1 MDLADLEL
9 VVAVADAGSITHGAT
24 RAHLSLPSASARIRA
39 LERSVGAPLFDRD
52 RRGVTPTPAGT
63 LLLDHARGILRSVD
77 RMRVELAEY
86 TEGFGATV
94 RVLATT
100 SARSDVV
107 PAVTSF
113 LQDRPTVR
121 IDLAESTSRQTVAA
135 LAARRADLGLVA
147 DSTDLGELASRPLRE
162 DPLVTVVAPDDPLVG
177 GGPVSF
183 AEVLHRPFV
192 GLSQGSA
199 LAEYLEGHAMPLG
212 GQPAYRVRL
221 PGLDAVCH
229 AVAHGGGV
237 AVLPRHG
244 IEAWLADGRV
254 AAVGLDEPW
263 ARRSLVVCHRDENE
277 LSATAL
283 ALRDHLI
290 ASTDPAVSD
299 LRAV

>member
-1 MDLADLEL
+1 MTDLTDLEL

-63 LLLDHARGILRSVD
+63 LLLDHARSILLSVE

-86 TEGFGATV
+86 TDGHGATV

-135 LAARRADLGLVA
+135 LAARRAELGLVA
-147 DSTDLGELASRPLRE
+147 DSTDLGELESRPLRE
-162 DPLVTVVAPDDPLVG
+162 DPLVAVVARDDPLAG
-177 GGPVSF
+177 SGPVSF

-199 LAEYLEGHAMPLG
+199 LAEYLEGHAQPLG
-212 GQPAYRVRL
+212 VRPTYRVRL

-229 AVAHGGGV
+229 AVAGGGGV

-244 IEAWLADGRV
+244 IGAWLADGRV
-254 AAVGLDEPW
+254 AAVDLDDDW
-263 ARRSLVVCHRDENE
+263 AQRSLVVCHREWAE
-277 LSATAL
+277 LSATAQ
-283 ALRDHLI
+283 ALREHLI
-290 ASTDPAVSD
+290 ASTAG
-299 LRAV
+299 

>member
-9 VVAVADAGSITHGAT
+9 VVAVADAGSITHGAA
-24 RAHLSLPSASARIRA
+24 RAHLSLASASARIRA
-39 LERSVGAPLFDRD
+39 LERAVGVPLFDRD
-52 RRGVTPTPAGT
+52 RRGVRATPAGT
-63 LLLDHARGILRSVD
+63 LLLDHARGILRSVE

-86 TEGFGATV
+86 TEGHGATV

-100 SARSDVV
+100 SARVDVV

-135 LAARRADLGLVA
+135 LAARRAELGLVA
-147 DSTDLGELASRPLRE
+147 DSTDLGELRSRPLRE
-162 DPLVTVVAPDDPLVG
+162 DPLVAVVAPADPLAC
-177 GGPVSF
+177 GGPLTF

-212 GQPAYRVRL
+212 GRPSYRVRL

-244 IEAWLADGRV
+244 IEPWLADGRV
-254 AAVGLDEPW
+254 VAVELDEPW
-263 ARRSLVVCHRDENE
+263 ARRSLVVCHRDEAE

-283 ALRDHLI
+283 ALRDHLVTGVCVGG
-290 ASTDPAVSD
+290 ASSG
-299 LRAV
+299 

>member
-1 MDLADLEL
+1 VAEGRGIVDLADLEL
-9 VVAVADAGSITHGAT
+9 VAAVADAGSITHGAA
-24 RAHLSLPSASARIRA
+24 RAHLALPSASARIRA
-39 LERSVGAPLFDRD
+39 LERSIGAPLFDRD

-63 LLLDHARGILRSVD
+63 LLLDHAREILRAVE

-86 TEGFGATV
+86 TEGHGATV
-94 RVLATT
+94 RVLAGT
-100 SARSDVV
+100 SARTDVV

-135 LAARRADLGLVA
+135 LAARRADLGLVS
-147 DSTDLGELASRPLRE
+147 DSTDLGELHSRVLRA
-162 DPLVTVVAPDDPLVG
+162 DPLVVVVPPDDPLAG
-177 GGPVSF
+177 GGALSF
-183 AEVLHRPFV
+183 ADVLRRPIV

-199 LAEYLEGHAMPLG
+199 LAEYLEGHAVPLG
-212 GQPAYRVRL
+212 GRPVYRVRL

-244 IEAWLADGRV
+244 IRAWLDDGLL
-254 AAVGLDEPW
+254 AAVDLDEPW
-263 ARRSLVVCHRDENE
+263 ARRSLVVCHRDESE

-290 ASTDPAVSD
+290 TSAGS
-299 LRAV
+299 

>member
-1 MDLADLEL
+1 MELADLEL
-9 VVAVADAGSITHGAT
+9 VAAVADAGSITHGAV

-52 RRGVTPTPAGT
+52 RRGVTPTPAGR
-63 LLLDHARGILRSVD
+63 LLLEHARDILRSVG

-86 TEGFGATV
+86 TEGHGATV
-94 RVLATT
+94 RVLAGT
-100 SARSDVV
+100 SARTDVV

-113 LQDRPTVR
+113 LRDRPTVR
-121 IDLAESTSRQTVAA
+121 IDLAESTSTETVAA
-135 LAARRADLGLVA
+135 LAARRAELGLVS
-147 DSTDLGELASRPLRE
+147 DTTDMGELRSSVLRA
-162 DPLVTVVAPDDPLVG
+162 DPLVVVVPPGDPLTG
-177 GGPVSF
+177 GGAVSF
-183 AEVLHRPFV
+183 ADVLRRPFV

-212 GQPAYRVRL
+212 GRPVYRVRL

-244 IEAWLADGRV
+244 ISAWLDDGRL
-254 AAVGLDEPW
+254 AAVDLDEPW
-263 ARRSLVVCHRDENE
+263 AHRSLVVCHRDESE

-283 ALRDHLI
+283 ALRDHLV
-290 ASTDPAVSD
+290 AGG
-299 LRAV
+299 